1 MHSETSKNSEL
12 KILRMNDVIAKTGFS
27 RAWIYELIKQ
37 GDFPSGRKIGS
48 RAVGFSSIEV
58 DAWINERLQGLTKP

>member
-37 GDFPSGRKIGS
+37 GDFPQPKRIGS
-48 RAVGFSSIEV
+48 RAVGFSSFEI
-58 DAWINERLQGLTKP
+58 DAWIIARLGS